1 MYNMA
6 AVFFYKHIGY
16 NLHILIGDN
25 VVVFTEKNTTRNL
38 VWFLH
43 EVKLSQKIYV
53 NVKQTFKLSP
63 FEGNLHNSYGYCVIS
78 YQSHTLIAYRL
89 IMKTKIVA

>member
-43 EVKLSQKIYV
+43 KVKLSQKIYV
-53 NVKQTFKLSP
+53 NVKLFYQ
-63 FEGNLHNSYGYCVIS
+63 NASYIS
-78 YQSHTLIAYRL
+78 KGENESAIE
-89 IMKTKIVA
+89 